1 MYTGPLFPFQRFCS
15 WLLLGLLFVVGLVGC
30 GSGTTLTDVWLTE
43 LSRRVSRPPKIH
55 PVSVGY
61 IPRLT
66 RRQPPLLP
74 PLYVLVLRP
83 LDHRPSVR
91 IHEARQKIIP
101 LPDDPSALI
110 GFSGLNFEEG
120 QVTIAPAGS
129 ASGIGT
135 LRHMDAGMPHL
146 PDIPKTFFTLARLP
160 ETVQYALT
168 LHFREAGIETEMLP
182 FPLPE
187 PLSAD
192 NQRATYA
199 LGCTIDEFSLFSL
212 RRYQQVRVG
221 LRRLELPVRGPTR
234 AGVSLKLSLYQL
246 PSGRVVWQER
256 VWDVIH
262 DPPRGGTQHRYRTA
276 DDTLTLALSRAVGSI
291 LSIPNFQAVLRP
303 PRHDEALAQKPRGLR
318 FSRPQPGDLL
328 THLGDKRRSGI

>member
-1 MYTGPLFPFQRFCS
+1 MYTGPLFPFQRFYS
-15 WLLLGLLFVVGLVGC
+15 WLLLGALFVGGLVGC
-30 GSGTTLTDVWLTE
+30 SSGTTLSDVWLTE
-43 LSRRVSRPPKIH
+43 LSRRVSRPPKVH
-55 PVSVGY
+55 PVGVGY

-83 LDHRPSVR
+83 LDRRSSLH
-91 IHEARQKIIP
+91 IHETRQKTIP

-129 ASGIGT
+129 VPDLGT

-182 FPLPE
+182 FLFPE
-187 PLSAD
+187 PLAAD

-212 RRYQQVRVG
+212 RRYQQVRIG
-221 LRRLELPVRGPTR
+221 SRRLELPVRGPTR
-234 AGVSLKLSLYQL
+234 AGVSLTLSLYQL
-246 PSGRVVWQER
+246 PSGRAVWQER

-276 DDTLTLALSRAVGSI
+276 DDTLTLALSRAVGRI
-291 LSIPNFQAVLRP
+291 LSIPNFQAALRLP
-303 PRHDEALAQKPRGLR
+303 HHDAALAQKPHRLR

-328 THLGDKRRSGI
+328 THLGDKRRSGV

>member
-1 MYTGPLFPFQRFCS
+1 M
-15 WLLLGLLFVVGLVGC
+15 
-30 GSGTTLTDVWLTE
+30 
-43 LSRRVSRPPKIH
+43 
-55 PVSVGY
+55 
-61 IPRLT
+61 T
-66 RRQPPLLP
+66 RRRPPLLP
-74 PLYVLVLRP
+74 PLYVIVLRP
-83 LDHRPSVR
+83 LDRRSSVR
-91 IHEARQKIIP
+91 IHETRQKTIP
-101 LPDDPSALI
+101 LPDNPSALI

-120 QVTIAPAGS
+120 QVTIAPVGS
-129 ASGIGT
+129 VPDLGT
-135 LRHMDAGMPHL
+135 LHHMDAGMPHL

-234 AGVSLKLSLYQL
+234 AGVSLTLSLYQL
-246 PSGRVVWQER
+246 PSGRIVWQER

-276 DDTLTLALSRAVGSI
+276 DDTLTLALSRTVGRI
-291 LSIPNFQAVLRP
+291 LSSPKFQAALRLP
-303 PRHDEALAQKPRGLR
+303 YPDAALAQKPHQLR
-318 FSRPQPGDLL
+318 LSRPQPGDLL
-328 THLGDKRRSGI
+328 THLGDKGRSGV

>member
-1 MYTGPLFPFQRFCS
+1 M
-15 WLLLGLLFVVGLVGC
+15 
-30 GSGTTLTDVWLTE
+30 
-43 LSRRVSRPPKIH
+43 
-55 PVSVGY
+55 
-61 IPRLT
+61 
-66 RRQPPLLP
+66 LP

-83 LDHRPSVR
+83 LDRRSSVR
-91 IHEARQKIIP
+91 IHETRQKSIA
-101 LPDDPSALI
+101 LPDDQGALI

-129 ASGIGT
+129 VPDLGT
-135 LRHMDAGMPHL
+135 LRHMDAGMPQL

-182 FPLPE
+182 FPFPE
-187 PLSAD
+187 PLSAE

-199 LGCTIDEFSLFSL
+199 LGCTIDDFSLFSL

-221 LRRLELPVRGPTR
+221 SRRLELPVRGPTR
-234 AGVSLKLSLYQL
+234 AAVSLRLSLHQL

-256 VWDVIH
+256 IWDVIH

-276 DDTLTLALSRAVGSI
+276 DDALTLALSRTVGRI
-291 LSIPNFQAVLRP
+291 LSIPKFQAALRL
-303 PRHDEALAQKPRGLR
+303 PRPEAALAQGPHGLR
-318 FSRPQPGDLL
+318 FSRPQPSDLL

>member
-1 MYTGPLFPFQRFCS
+1 MYTGPLLPFQRFYS
-15 WLLLGLLFVVGLVGC
+15 WLLLGTLFVGGMVGC
-30 GSGTTLTDVWLTE
+30 SSGTALTDIWLME
-43 LSRRVSRPPKIH
+43 LSRRVSRPPKVH
-55 PVSVGY
+55 PVGVGY
-61 IPRLT
+61 IPGLT
-66 RRQPPLLP
+66 RRRPPLLP

-83 LDHRPSVR
+83 LDRRLAPR
-91 IHEARQKIIP
+91 IHETRQKIIA

-129 ASGIGT
+129 VPDLGT

-168 LHFREAGIETEMLP
+168 LHFREAGVETAMLP
-182 FPLPE
+182 FPFPE
-187 PLSAD
+187 PLSAG

-221 LRRLELPVRGPTR
+221 SRRLELPVRGPTR
-234 AGVSLKLSLYQL
+234 AGVSLKLFLYQL

-276 DDTLTLALSRAVGSI
+276 DDTLTLALSRTVGRI
-291 LSIPNFQAVLRP
+291 LSIPKFQAALRLP
-303 PRHDEALAQKPRGLR
+303 HPDAALAQKPYGLR
-318 FSRPQPGDLL
+318 FSRPQLDDLL

>member
-1 MYTGPLFPFQRFCS
+1 MYTGPLFPFQRLCS
-15 WLLLGLLFVVGLVGC
+15 WLLLGALFVGGLVGC
-30 GSGTTLTDVWLTE
+30 GPVTDDGVWLTE
-43 LSRRVSRPPKIH
+43 ILRRVQRPPKVH
-55 PVSVGY
+55 PVGVGY
-61 IPRLT
+61 IPGLT
-66 RRQPPLLP
+66 RRRPPLLP

-83 LDHRPSVR
+83 LDRRSSVH
-91 IHEARQKIIP
+91 IHETRQKTIS

-129 ASGIGT
+129 VPDLGT

-182 FPLPE
+182 FPFPE

-199 LGCTIDEFSLFSL
+199 LGCTIDELSLFSL

-221 LRRLELPVRGPTR
+221 ARRLTLPVRGPTR
-234 AGVSLKLSLYQL
+234 AGVALTLSLYQL

-276 DDTLTLALSRAVGSI
+276 DDTLTLALSRTVGRI
-291 LSIPNFQAVLRP
+291 LSIPNFQAALRLSRP
-303 PRHDEALAQKPRGLR
+303 DAALAQKPRGLR
-318 FSRPQPGDLL
+318 FSRPQPGNLL
-328 THLGDKRRSGI
+328 THLGHKRRSGV

>member
-1 MYTGPLFPFQRFCS
+1 MYTGLLSPFQHFYS
-15 WLLLGLLFVVGLVGC
+15 WLLLGALFVGGMAGC
-30 GSGTTLTDVWLTE
+30 GSGTTLTDTWLTE
-43 LSRRVSRPPKIH
+43 LSRRVSRPPKVH
-55 PVSVGY
+55 PVGVGY

-83 LDHRPSVR
+83 LDRRSSLH
-91 IHEARQKIIP
+91 IHETRQTTIP
-101 LPDDPSALI
+101 LPDDPSVLI

-129 ASGIGT
+129 VPDLGT

-182 FPLPE
+182 FPFPE

-192 NQRATYA
+192 NRRATYA

-221 LRRLELPVRGPTR
+221 SRRLALPVRGPTR
-234 AGVSLKLSLYQL
+234 AGVSLSLSLYQL

-276 DDTLTLALSRAVGSI
+276 DDTLTLALSRAVGRI
-291 LSIPNFQAVLRP
+291 LSIPNFQAALRLSHP
-303 PRHDEALAQKPRGLR
+303 DAALAQKPYGLR
-318 FSRPQPGDLL
+318 FSRPQAGDLL